1 MKNWSNKFIIKK
13 ISPKEGIMGVLPV
26 LQQGKDTPICLAAG
40 DLPDF
45 YMSDYSVL
53 GLQVVNLERTYR
65 ILADEDFAVDRK
77 SEHLEVNIDNA
88 AQMSKLVNLLSQSGI
103 DCSITDII
111 DQVYQG

>member
-1 MKNWSNKFIIKK
+1 M
-13 ISPKEGIMGVLPV
+13 GILPV
-26 LQQGKDTPICLAAG
+26 IQQGKETPVCLATG

-53 GLQVVNLERTYR
+53 GLQVVNLDRTYQV
-65 ILADEDFAVDRK
+65 LADKDFAVDRR
-77 SEHLEVNIDNA
+77 SEYLEVSIDNA
-88 AQMSKLVNLLSQSGI
+88 AQMSKIVTLLNQSGI